1 MQRSRH
7 FMEVV
12 FKIHRAAILLPIM
25 LFFFFLR
32 NPTRAS
38 SMASCSLSEMGKGRQ
53 QGFFSFLLQGFFCV
67 QLWSIIIKC
76 LSLDWRGTLS
86 KTAIHQTLQDSS
98 HLTSAAIMPHQVG
111 QLPSLAAEQGAGAG
125 FKIKCAVS
133 GFRSQGLCWL
143 MLY

>member
-1 MQRSRH
+1 MQNIQRSDST
-7 FMEVV
+7 
-12 FKIHRAAILLPIM
+12 IYTAT
-25 LFFFFLR
+25 FFFLYESPQELQVWLAVHCLR
-32 NPTRAS
+32 WEKAGSRD
-38 SMASCSLSEMGKGRQ
+38 
-53 QGFFSFLLQGFFCV
+53 FFSFLLQGFFCV

-76 LSLDWRGTLS
+76 LSLDGRGTLS
-86 KTAIHQTLQDSS
+86 KTAIHQTLRDSS